1 MKTENEMPTAGT
13 VGTQERLGNDSTPSL
28 PSPAQIVNT
37 LPADLAAHP
46 AWLVWRREERA
57 GKTTKIPYQPREG
70 DRKAKTNESK
80 TWGSFADA
88 CAQVHRF
95 DGLGVILREGL
106 VGVDLDHVVDPA
118 TGNLSPMAR
127 EIVDLLDSYT
137 EFSPSGTGL
146 HILCRGDLPA
156 GKRRR
161 GQVEAYDESS
171 PRFFTVTG
179 QPLPGSPSDVAQRT
193 VELAAFHKAYLADP
207 QPQAPPATP
216 KNSSSSPTKAS
227 DEERLAAA
235 FAAANGAETR
245 RLFNE
250 PGGDGGSE
258 GDAALAHRLAFFSD
272 GDPATLDRLLRASSR
287 VRAKWDSP
295 RPGGSWL
302 ACEVARAI
310 AACGGE
316 FWKPRR
322 QKKRA
327 ADVVATVASGLN
339 SGALSPRSAPGTGPD
354 DPDPGD
360 DLLQFNTTDAGNG
373 EAFAHLFGD
382 DLRFDWT
389 RERWLRWAGHLWAP
403 ADYGHLTEL
412 TKTAARRRYMQASH
426 AGDRGE
432 QQRKHAFRSEAR
444 GRVEAA
450 LFFARAEDPITDP
463 GDGWDVDPWL
473 IGCANGVFDIRT
485 GEFRAGR
492 RDDRLTM
499 QAGVSFDPAAECPL
513 WHSFLRDV
521 FNGDRELI
529 DYVHRAIG
537 YSLTGSVRDDCF
549 FVCYGS
555 GANGKSVF
563 SEVLRIAFGDYGH
576 HAPFDLFD
584 YSCRNQHPQ
593 GLALLEGRR
602 FVTALEAAPG
612 ARLNE
617 QRVKSL
623 AGGDPITA
631 HLMREN
637 DRTFTCTS
645 HLWLLVNHRPRVLDD
660 SPGFWRKARMIPFN
674 RRFVPQ
680 EQIDR
685 NPELRDDLG
694 VLPADEKLRPR
705 LLSEAAGILRWA
717 AEGAHLW
724 ATEGIQ
730 TPACVVA
737 GSEAWRDE
745 ADPIGEFLR
754 CFCVTGPDL
763 RTPAG
768 ALWAAYEMFV
778 THEGVPARERLTNTA
793 FGRLMG
799 ARFNRVRAQWGGKLQ
814 RMYTGVALR
823 ADKEAEE

>member
-1 MKTENEMPTAGT
+1 MDRHAENVRPAPGEGASLESDGGAENAEVTVSHPEGDSNPFLSAALSYAARGWAVHPLRARDKLPMLKQWPERASTDPAKIAAWWRRTPTANIGIATGSGLLVLDVDGDEGRESLNGHHLPPT
-13 VGTQERLGNDSTPSL
+13 VTARTGGGGWHYFYQVDGETRNTTNLLPHVDTRGDGGYVVAAPSVHPSGAAYTWADGMSPDDL
-28 PSPAQIVNT
+28 PLAPAPQ
-37 LPADLAAHP
+37 
-46 AWLVWRREERA
+46 WLVDALR
-57 GKTTKIPYQPREG
+57 P
-70 DRKAKTNESK
+70 KA
-80 TWGSFADA
+80 
-88 CAQVHRF
+88 
-95 DGLGVILREGL
+95 
-106 VGVDLDHVVDPA
+106 
-118 TGNLSPMAR
+118 
-127 EIVDLLDSYT
+127 
-137 EFSPSGTGL
+137 
-146 HILCRGDLPA
+146 
-156 GKRRR
+156 
-161 GQVEAYDESS
+161 
-171 PRFFTVTG
+171 
-179 QPLPGSPSDVAQRT
+179 
-193 VELAAFHKAYLADP
+193 
-207 QPQAPPATP
+207 APPAP
-216 KNSSSSPTKAS
+216 DSPTTTTPAREAS
-227 DEERLAAA
+227 TTTRYGQAALDREAVAVAEASVGARNHRLNTAA
-235 FAAANGAETR
+235 FSIGQLVA
-245 RLFNE
+245 
-250 PGGDGGSE
+250 GG
-258 GDAALAHRLAFFSD
+258 
-272 GDPATLDRLLRASSR
+272 
-287 VRAKWDSP
+287 
-295 RPGGSWL
+295 
-302 ACEVARAI
+302 EVARADAERMLT
-310 AACGGE
+310 AAGREAGLE
-316 FWKPRR
+316 GRE
-322 QKKRA
+322 
-327 ADVVATVASGLN
+327 VVATVASGLN

-360 DLLQFNTTDAGNG
+360 DLLQFNTTDMGNG

-382 DLRFDWT
+382 DIRYDWT

-412 TKTAARRRYMQASH
+412 AKTAARRRYMQASH

-444 GRVEAA
+444 GRAEAC

-631 HLMREN
+631 HLMRQN

-645 HLWLLVNHRPRVLDD
+645 HLWLSVNHRPRVLDD

-724 ATEGIQ
+724 ASEGIQ

-778 THEGVPARERLTNTA
+778 THEGIPARERLTNTA
-793 FGRLMG
+793 FGRLLG